1 MVYLIV
7 VYDIN
12 VDRIDAV
19 RKFLKTYLTWI
30 QNSVFE
36 GQVSESQF
44 AEIKTTVK
52 DLIDEK
58 QDSVIFYKLKSRKL
72 VNKETIGTSKG
83 EVMNII

>member
-7 VYDIN
+7 VYGIN
-12 VDRIDAV
+12 VNRIDAV

-36 GQVSESQF
+36 GEVSESQF

-72 VNKETIGTSKG
+72 VDKETIGTSKG

>member
-12 VDRIDAV
+12 VNRIDAV

-36 GQVSESQF
+36 GEVSESQF

-72 VNKETIGTSKG
+72 VDKETIGTSKG